1 MKLSAAHCPLKEPG
15 TEYLRLSLPSHSN
28 TNNYEYNTPF
38 ALSKYRTAHWNGN
51 GKTRRDVT
59 ASDRT

>member
-38 ALSKYRTAHWNGN
+38 ALSKIQNG
-51 GKTRRDVT
+51 
-59 ASDRT
+59 SLEWQW